1 MVFRI
6 ERQPV
11 FAVVAAVWAATNVV
25 LSASEIIN
33 RRRDLVLTGKL
44 DGTNLTREHREMIPW
59 HDWMPLTAATG
70 LTCLI
75 FAGLLLVAPSLLGF
89 RRSNAAWICYG
100 LSSIPA
106 IGAFSLMAGAV
117 CEFQLMTEVITKSP

>member
-1 MVFRI
+1 MVFHI

-44 DGTNLTREHREMIPW
+44 DGTNLTRDHRGMILW

-75 FAGLLLVAPSLLGF
+75 FASLLLAAPKLLGF
-89 RRSNAAWICYG
+89 RRSSAAWICYG
-100 LSSIPA
+100 LSAIPA
-106 IGAFSLMAGAV
+106 IGALSLLAGAV
-117 CEFQLMTEVITKSP
+117 SEFQLMTEVLTSSP